1 MGIPVCAIGKLL
13 LRLGP
18 SLLGLTRARK
28 QAVRGFREGLADCGL
43 PPAAIEEL
51 AEAYPSLDLR
61 AALTGSRHPD

>member
-1 MGIPVCAIGKLL
+1 MSIPVCAIGKLL

-43 PPAAIEEL
+43 PPQ
-51 AEAYPSLDLR
+51 PSR
-61 AALTGSRHPD
+61 NWRRPTPV